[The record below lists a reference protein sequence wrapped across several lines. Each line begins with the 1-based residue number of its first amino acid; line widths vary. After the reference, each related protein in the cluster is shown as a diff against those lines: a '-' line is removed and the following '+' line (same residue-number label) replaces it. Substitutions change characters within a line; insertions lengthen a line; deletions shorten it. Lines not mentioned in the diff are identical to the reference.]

1 MTFHCPLSKWKY
13 FPRNNEA
20 SCIINFPLPINT
32 LTFHLSSSICS
43 DCSFQMANL
52 MNGLKPCGITHRVII
67 QRPKANFMFLMES
80 EIWTNSYPASLIYH
94 LKQNEII
101 NSTHALGLCLI
112 CLCILFDFHNHKNI
126 LFLFNNF
133 WLRGQGKNEPVISQN
148 ITEVAHKPM
157 NHIIK
162 PSLHYFLHYYVLCH
176 FKICNIK
183 EVKCVVNAF

>member
-101 NSTHALGLCLI
+101 NSTHALVCAWFVFAFYSI
-112 CLCILFDFHNHKNI
+112 FI
-126 LFLFNNF
+126 
-133 WLRGQGKNEPVISQN
+133 
-148 ITEVAHKPM
+148 
-157 NHIIK
+157 IIK
-162 PSLHYFLHYYVLCH
+162 IFSSSSTTSD
-176 FKICNIK
+176 
-183 EVKCVVNAF
+183 CVGREKMNQ